1 MKKIMSMCMV
11 LVLMV
16 SICSLAFANAG
27 VERPIV
33 VFELEAKNDMNDPL
47 GNETEEP
54 DDNETED
61 PDGNETEEPNGNE
74 SEIDDDTEE
83 EIEIMNN
90 TLGAEIRLLQL
101 EKAITKNLL
110 KGERSVAVLKAM

>member
-61 PDGNETEEPNGNE
+61 PDGMEQK
-74 SEIDDDTEE
+74 SDYCS
-83 EIEIMNN
+83 
-90 TLGAEIRLLQL
+90 
-101 EKAITKNLL
+101 L
-110 KGERSVAVLKAM
+110 KKL